1 MPCPI
6 SSPSV
11 KHACGLNWT
20 KLPELRSLRY
30 VLRCQASSDVSFAQL
45 LTSLVVYRFNHLL
58 ASAAWPPRRLLP
70 HLRCHSYMAARK
82 LSKSGRNAK
91 ASIFKDQSINC
102 GSAIGTLVWATKVRT
117 VDLQQLIAVLRPP
130 QDCFNPSCT
139 IPVWEATYTLKFQRW
154 FLGRLANFASC
165 SHGIAVNCNQGI
177 TQGLPNSSGTFTYQA
192 KESYGV
198 ESSKA

>member
-45 LTSLVVYRFNHLL
+45 LTSLVSLVVYRFNHLL

-117 VDLQQLIAVLRPP
+117 VDLPQLIAVLRPP

-139 IPVWEATYTLKFQRW
+139 IPVWEATYAKISTLILGPTSKFCKLLPWDCCELQPRNYTGVAKFQW
-154 FLGRLANFASC
+154 
-165 SHGIAVNCNQGI
+165 HIHV
-177 TQGLPNSSGTFTYQA
+177 SS
-192 KESYGV
+192 
-198 ESSKA
+198 